1 MGKFATCQV
10 STHLTNPG
18 ISPTQETC
26 PKVTTLEFMPVKMAP
41 YIYIYG
47 ANSYI
52 YIYVCMRD
60 IHQDQEHLRA
70 IKLLCLDISRTG
82 AMHMLCQCIAYNT
95 TNANVLHIIPPMPM
109 SCI

>member
-1 MGKFATCQV
+1 MGKFASCQV

-26 PKVTTLEFMPVKMAP
+26 PKVTTLEFMPVKNGA
-41 YIYIYG
+41 IYIYMVPIP
-47 ANSYI
+47 I

-60 IHQDQEHLRA
+60 IHQDPEHLRA

-95 TNANVLHIIPPMPM
+95 TNANVLHIIPPMPVC
-109 SCI
+109 CI